1 MVQAAEEHCLVRG
14 RREAHDV
21 TLRAPPVSAKKGVA
35 SLPTKGENINI
46 CWSPDGNTIAVGSKE
61 DTVSFID
68 KRTRTIIDKPW
79 PFKMEVLLPS
89 PQPCA
94 RSCAAAALERRNKRM
109 SVFSVVASLKM
120 NEISWNNA
128 NNLFFMATGDGTV
141 EVYDYPGRFTCVQ
154 CAVHTRALCDYAHD
168 CAQPVCQILPL
179 TALTSPR

>member
-89 PQPCA
+89 RSRVHAVALQLLWNEETNACPCFLLFRILKDERDLVEQRQQP
-94 RSCAAAALERRNKRM
+94 
-109 SVFSVVASLKM
+109 
-120 NEISWNNA
+120 
-128 NNLFFMATGDGTV
+128 LFYG
-141 EVYDYPGRFTCVQ
+141 
-154 CAVHTRALCDYAHD
+154 HW
-168 CAQPVCQILPL
+168 
-179 TALTSPR
+179 